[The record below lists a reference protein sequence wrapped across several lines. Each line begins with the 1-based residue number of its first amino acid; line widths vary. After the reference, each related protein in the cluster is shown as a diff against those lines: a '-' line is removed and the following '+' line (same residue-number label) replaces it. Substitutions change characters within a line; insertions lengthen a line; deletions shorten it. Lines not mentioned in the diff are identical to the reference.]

1 MDVSLTFPALSTK
14 CAFGLK
20 RFDVFIHARG
30 VQDGAKV
37 VGFVFV
43 LRLQPVSRRVGDET
57 VNGQVIN
64 LPTANIPCVHD
75 ASAKVRPAGVVE
87 QLVNARRRLG
97 SEFALPVEIVQQ
109 LFLRFAVLP
118 PDGICLFQPACQARF
133 ALADGIIGGEKFA
146 AREGQDDEGE
156 LTPAEGEHVIGEKGG
171 EQKLCFHAPLQPNA
185 FPRRFRLRFN
195 LRVGLQLRSPS
206 VYHQRLQG
214 SDEPE
219 AAWINRC
226 AIEDVFKIRA
236 SSQRLKARLGGVAV
250 AKIEGNLC
258 GACRVAIT
266 AEIVR
271 ALRDPEG
278 LPTCENCGRFL
289 FGEV

>member
-1 MDVSLTFPALSTK
+1 
-14 CAFGLK
+14 
-20 RFDVFIHARG
+20 
-30 VQDGAKV
+30 
-37 VGFVFV
+37 
-43 LRLQPVSRRVGDET
+43 

-118 PDGICLFQPACQARF
+118 PDGICLFQPACQACF

-156 LTPAEGEHVIGEKGG
+156 LTPAEGEHVIGEEGG
-171 EQKLCFHAPLQPNA
+171 EQKLRFHAPLQPNA

-214 SDEPE
+214 SDEPK
-219 AAWINRC
+219 AAGHDSSALSDPI
-226 AIEDVFKIRA
+226 KIRA
-236 SSQRLKARLGGVAV
+236 LSQRCRWREGCFGDVKDFLGLLPRSVAGRQLARKSQHRDGLFLAPCPLSLAPQNDAGGDIEKGRHFSQSMSKLAV
-250 AKIEGNLC
+250 ATK
-258 GACRVAIT
+258 R
-266 AEIVR
+266 
-271 ALRDPEG
+271 
-278 LPTCENCGRFL
+278 
-289 FGEV
+289 